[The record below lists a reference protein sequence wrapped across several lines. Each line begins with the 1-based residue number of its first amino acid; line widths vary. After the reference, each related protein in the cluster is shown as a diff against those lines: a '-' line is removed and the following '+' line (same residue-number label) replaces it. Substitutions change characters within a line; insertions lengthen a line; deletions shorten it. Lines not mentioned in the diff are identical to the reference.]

1 MDQVVRTS
9 GLGSNIVDHTY
20 FAESSEVI
28 IWEIPIDTI
37 SIAMKIKCFTL
48 SYLIGNSRLWL
59 TFHLLIVVWP
69 SVYSLFFLI
78 QGWALRRL
86 PALQQ
91 HGVASCLPGDPH
103 RAASSGAERRQWGR
117 HGRLDAGAL
126 PVRLQRGEG
135 EGIHTCTHAALWH
148 RYTLHRENNES
159 EHGQPCRFCHAIAM
173 RGRKPY

>member
-20 FAESSEVI
+20 FAESAEVI

-103 RAASSGAERRQWGR
+103 RAASSGAECWQWGR
-117 HGRLDAGAL
+117 HVRLDAGAL
-126 PVRLQRGEG
+126 PVSLQRGE
-135 EGIHTCTHAALWH
+135 EIHTLHSDTDALWLTH
-148 RYTLHRENNES
+148 TVYTHTHISLTYFPAHV
-159 EHGQPCRFCHAIAM
+159 
-173 RGRKPY
+173 